1 MRVLIQRVARAA
13 VRVDGET
20 VAAIG
25 PGLLIFVAFKT
36 EDGETDLAWMAE
48 KVAHLRIFEDAAG
61 KMNRSLLEV
70 GGQALVV
77 SQFTLYGDARKGRRP
92 SFDASA
98 PADNARP
105 LFEKFVDNLASRG
118 IITTA
123 GRFQAT
129 MQVELVN
136 DGPVT
141 VMLDSPGGETPRG
154 LSEYSHGRDP
164 CRG

>member
-1 MRVLIQRVARAA
+1 MRVLVQRVARAA
-13 VRVDGET
+13 VHIDGET

-25 PGLLIFVAFKT
+25 PGLLIFVAFAP
-36 EDGETDLAWMAE
+36 EDGDAELAWMAE
-48 KVAHLRIFEDAAG
+48 KVAHLRIFQDAAG
-61 KMNRSLLEV
+61 KMNRSLLEA

-98 PADNARP
+98 PADKARP
-105 LFEKFVDNLASRG
+105 SFEKFVDNLASRG
-118 IITTA
+118 IITVA

-141 VMLDSPGGETPRG
+141 ILLDSATAGSAVGP
-154 LSEYSHGRDP
+154 SEFSHGRDP
-164 CRG
+164 

>member
-1 MRVLIQRVARAA
+1 MRVLVQRVSRAA
-13 VRVDGET
+13 VHIEGEA

-25 PGLLIFVAFKT
+25 PGLLLLVAFKE
-36 EDGETDLAWMAE
+36 EDGEADLAWMAE
-48 KVAHLRIFEDAAG
+48 KVAHLRIFQDEAG

-98 PADNARP
+98 PADKARP

-118 IITTA
+118 IETA
-123 GRFQAT
+123 VGRFQAV

-141 VMLDSPGGETPRG
+141 IMLDSPRG
-154 LSEYSHGRDP
+154 
-164 CRG
+164 

>member
-1 MRVLIQRVARAA
+1 MRVLVQRVARAA
-13 VRVDGET
+13 VHSDGET

-25 PGLLIFVAFKT
+25 RGLLLFVAFKDGD
-36 EDGETDLAWMAE
+36 EDADLGWMAE
-48 KVAHLRIFEDAAG
+48 KVAHLRIFEDEAG
-61 KMNRSLLEV
+61 KMNRSVLEV

-98 PADNARP
+98 PADKARP

-118 IITTA
+118 IETA
-123 GRFQAT
+123 PGRFQT
-129 MQVELVN
+129 SMQVELVN

-141 VMLDSPGGETPRG
+141 IMLDSPRG
-154 LSEYSHGRDP
+154 
-164 CRG
+164 